1 MDNPP
6 RLDFE
11 KESIIIK
18 NNKRKCLHSA
28 YLAPGTAGALH
39 ILIHLSSK
47 PYDINTINIIIS
59 FLLISRDEDPGAQK
73 G

>member
-1 MDNPP
+1 MDKPP
-6 RLDFE
+6 RIDFE

-39 ILIHLSSK
+39 ILTHLSSK
-47 PYDINTINIIIS
+47 PYDINTINIII

>member
-1 MDNPP
+1 MDKPP
-6 RLDFE
+6 RIDFE

-28 YLAPGTAGALH
+28 YLAPGTAGVLH
-39 ILIHLSSK
+39 ILTHLSSK
-47 PYDINTINIIIS
+47 PYDINTINIII

-73 G
+73 V